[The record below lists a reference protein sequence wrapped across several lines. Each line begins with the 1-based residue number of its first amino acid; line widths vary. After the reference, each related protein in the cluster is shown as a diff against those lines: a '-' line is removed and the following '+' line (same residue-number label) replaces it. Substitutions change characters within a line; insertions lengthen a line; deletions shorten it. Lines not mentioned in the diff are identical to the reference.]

1 MRYGYRL
8 VIETVEFLIL
18 LVLLVFGLVS
28 SGIAKEYQVGSEDV
42 LTVTFWQDPSLNASV
57 RVSQDGKITLDVI
70 GQIDAAGKTTTE
82 LQDEIIRLMSRL
94 NKNIS
99 QAVVRVSAYNYNYVF
114 VNGQVRTPG
123 KKTFEEIPD
132 LWSVINESGGPTD
145 VGDLTQ
151 VTIIRGGDQAGKVE
165 VVNVSRAIAE
175 GRADKLPRLRRGD
188 AIDIPASVG
197 NVPTSSASMAQQTEL
212 KNLVYVIGAANRP
225 GPVTYQDNIDFTDV
239 LALAGGPTA
248 NADLKHIKILSKDG
262 YYTQT
267 YQFNMETYAKTGKP
281 ARYILRKEDTF
292 IIPERQAGFLGA
304 GLNIGTIAAV
314 VGVVTSIYLL
324 YDRLN
329 QNNQTTNRSTT
340 ALQSVR

>member
-1 MRYGYRL
+1 MRYGYRFSIGA
-8 VIETVEFLIL
+8 VGIFLL
-18 LVLLVFGLVS
+18 LACGIAS
-28 SGIAKEYQVGSEDV
+28 SGLAKEYQVGPEDV
-42 LTVTFWQDPSLNASV
+42 LAVTFWQDPSLNATV

-70 GQIDAAGKTTTE
+70 GQIEAAGKTTTE

-99 QAVVRVSAYNYNYVF
+99 QAVVRISAYNYNYVF
-114 VNGQVRTPG
+114 VNGQARTPG

-132 LWSVINESGGPTD
+132 LWSVINEAGGATE

-175 GRADKLPRLRRGD
+175 GRADKLPKLRRGD
-188 AIDIPASVG
+188 TIDIPASPG
-197 NVPTSSASMAQQTEL
+197 NIPTSSASMAQQTEL

-225 GPVTYQDNIDFTDV
+225 GPVTYQDNIDFTDI

-262 YYTQT
+262 RYSQT
-267 YQFNMETYAKTGKP
+267 YQFNFEEYSKTGKP
-281 ARYILRKEDTF
+281 ARYVLHKEDTF

-304 GLNIGTIAAV
+304 GLNIGTVAAV

-329 QNNQTTNRSTT
+329 QNSQTSSRGTGT
-340 ALQSVR
+340 LQSVR